1 MRIQLKKFF
10 NQNAINLRTAELL
23 KLNKLAI
30 IVFPFE
36 YMKVVPRLLR
46 INLLAVTED
55 RQIID
60 VFLAD
65 IDTSLQAFARSILID
80 VELCRY
86 RPSLITLGLLSVY
99 KEIRQ
104 REMLNGSLDFLKNTN
119 QMLATLDNFLRSI
132 SKELLCSEAYHHIE
146 NFGRYVFLRQR
157 RIFKVF
163 CS

>member
-65 IDTSLQAFARSILID
+65 IETSLQSFARSILID

-104 REMLNGSLDFLKNTN
+104 HEMLNGSLDFLKNTN
-119 QMLATLDNFLRSI
+119 
-132 SKELLCSEAYHHIE
+132 
-146 NFGRYVFLRQR
+146 
-157 RIFKVF
+157 
-163 CS
+163 